1 MVSSG
6 SQQIINIFIKF
17 EKLYSNMKSTKP
29 YTIIG
34 IIFFL
39 IPVLIY
45 IIYGNIFN
53 YSDACQSEGQVI
65 ILGNTVSCLF
75 VRFLMVFI
83 PVCFIIGFVF
93 LIYASMKRVKK
104 S

>member
-1 MVSSG
+1 
-6 SQQIINIFIKF
+6 
-17 EKLYSNMKSTKP
+17 MKTTKP
-29 YTIIG
+29 FTIIG
-34 IIFFL
+34 IVFFL

-45 IIYGNIFN
+45 IIYGNIYVFSN
-53 YSDACQSEGQVI
+53 DCQTAEQVI

-75 VRFLMVFI
+75 VRFLTVFI
-83 PVCFIIGFVF
+83 PFCFIIGFTF